1 MNIEVIAFKTEYAVK
16 YGVEAA
22 ILIQGIQLGLHL
34 NKSKPTHVK
43 MGSVWMYNSVREWH
57 EAYPFMSESTIKR
70 ALNKLKEVGIIKV
83 MQLDSN
89 PMNKTNWYT
98 LTIPLGQNDPID
110 KFKLNQSKQCK
121 TNNVKQTINI
131 EGKTEK
137 PKSVF
142 TPPTFEEIKKY
153 AQSRGAAAASVD
165 LQRFH
170 DFYTSKGWMVGKN
183 KMKDWEAA
191 FRTWESRDAEEKKP
205 IISKNVATL
214 NDD

>member
-43 MGSVWMYNSVREWH
+43 MGTVWMYNSVREWH

-70 ALNKLKEVGIIKV
+70 TLNKLKEVGIIKV

-110 KFKLNQSKQCK
+110 RSKLNQSKQYK

-205 IISKNVATL
+205 LISKNVATL